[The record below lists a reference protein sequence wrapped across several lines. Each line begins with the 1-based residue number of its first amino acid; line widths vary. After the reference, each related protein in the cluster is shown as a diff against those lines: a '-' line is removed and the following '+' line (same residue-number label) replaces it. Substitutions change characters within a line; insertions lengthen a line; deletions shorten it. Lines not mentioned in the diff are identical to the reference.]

1 MVDVLMS
8 TLVVSVPTNDR
19 QSSQRSFD
27 MNNYFSQTAEYDR
40 FKIKR
45 QDIGVFDPQFP
56 NPKGQGAV
64 TDGSRLVFTDVHD
77 FMERVYTLL
86 EDSSAAYKTERQIK
100 AMFSTLLAGAA
111 VIWWTTELTNDVH
124 NILRS
129 DTLADIMHALKRR
142 FTPDRNTAMASF
154 NKGKLRLQDIAAD
167 PDTTNQYIQ
176 RILRYAR
183 DIGMLTANRSNWH
196 RVMAT
201 IWGSIDREIRFV
213 LKAPKD
219 HENLADFIKR

>member
-64 TDGSRLVFTDVHD
+64 TDGSRFVVTDVHD

-86 EDSSAAYKTERQIK
+86 EDSSAVYETERQIK
-100 AMFSTLLAGAA
+100 AMFSTLLTGAA
-111 VIWWTTELTNDVH
+111 VTWWITELINDVR
-124 NILRS
+124 NMLRS
-129 DTLADIMHALKRR
+129 DGLAVM
-142 FTPDRNTAMASF
+142 M
-154 NKGKLRLQDIAAD
+154 
-167 PDTTNQYIQ
+167 
-176 RILRYAR
+176 
-183 DIGMLTANRSNWH
+183 
-196 RVMAT
+196 RV
-201 IWGSIDREIRFV
+201 
-213 LKAPKD
+213 L
-219 HENLADFIKR
+219 